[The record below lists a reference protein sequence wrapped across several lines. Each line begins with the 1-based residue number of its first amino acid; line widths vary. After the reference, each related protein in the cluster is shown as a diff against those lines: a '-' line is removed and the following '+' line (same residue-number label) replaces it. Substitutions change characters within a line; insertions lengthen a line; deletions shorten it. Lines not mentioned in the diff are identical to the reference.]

1 MYRYIVKMR
10 TFVKRENIK
19 IPKTRIFETY
29 FYNMNPCVLD
39 IETTGLSGNKSKI
52 ILIGIL
58 IPHSDY
64 AEIIQFFSDSKDDE
78 RDMLNACLKILKEK
92 SIDYLITYN
101 GESFDIPFLKKRLEI
116 NGIDDELNF
125 YSYDLHKFIKY
136 FSDIEK
142 MTGSLT
148 QNELEKYMGISH
160 LRKDSIYGKDIP
172 NLYKNFINENDDIS
186 LNLILNHNLNDLIQ
200 LSRLLKSNIYIDLH
214 GAINR
219 YGFISNPLST
229 SITPRISRNKL
240 ILFSDNLLIDKSF
253 VYFSES
259 SEDISINI
267 DASSKNL
274 EIIQPLEEYNGFLY
288 YDLNK
293 LDYLPEIY
301 DRLSFEELDGFES
314 NYLILASDSQKK
326 YREINYL
333 SMLLL
338 EYVLKKIE
346 LY

>member
-1 MYRYIVKMR
+1 MR
-10 TFVKRENIK
+10 IITKRETIK

-29 FYNMNPCVLD
+29 FYNMNPCILD
-39 IETTGLSGNKSKI
+39 IETTGLSRDKSKI

-64 AEIIQFFSDSKDDE
+64 IEIIQLFGDSKDDE
-78 RDMLNACLKILKEK
+78 RDMLLSCLKILKEK

-101 GESFDIPFLKKRLEI
+101 GDSFDIPFLKKRLDI

-160 LRKDSIYGKDIP
+160 LRKDSIDGKDIP
-172 NLYKNFINENDDIS
+172 NLYMNFINENDDIS

-200 LSRLLKSNIYIDLH
+200 LARLLKSNIYIDLH

-219 YGFISNPLST
+219 YGFISKPLSS

-240 ILFSDNLLIDKSF
+240 ILFSDNLLIDKNF
-253 VYFSES
+253 VYFPES

-267 DASSKNL
+267 DVRSKKL
-274 EIIQPLEEYNGFLY
+274 EILQPLEEYNGYLY

-293 LDYLPEIY
+293 LEYLPEIY
-301 DRLSFEELDGFES
+301 NRLCFKDLDGFES
-314 NYLILASDSQKK
+314 NYLILANDSQKK

-333 SMLLL
+333 SMLLF
-338 EYVLKKIE
+338 EYVLKKYE
-346 LY
+346 LS